1 MCRKACSNP
10 VVKKR
15 ILHSK
20 CVVWDENLM
29 RSARLLELFHEITLQ
44 IRGNLRP
51 FGGMQCII
59 VGDWLQL
66 KSVADKFDDG
76 RPMFLSNL
84 LPSLFPHTIKLTIV
98 FRQNEGEVVYRN
110 ILRHV
115 CIGRCDNETVEAIL
129 SLERKIQATW
139 IKQFIC
145 ISRTYSWMPTIVYL

>member
-1 MCRKACSNP
+1 
-10 VVKKR
+10 
-15 ILHSK
+15 
-20 CVVWDENLM
+20 M

-98 FRQNEGEVVYRN
+98 LRQNEGEVVYRN

-129 SLERKIQATW
+129 SLERKIGDLDKAIHLYFTNLLVDAHNRVPLTATD
-139 IKQFIC
+139 
-145 ISRTYSWMPTIVYL
+145 TANLHY